1 MGYQSI
7 KNLLIFSCLLFMG
20 CAASPS
26 VKREAERYLSGACQ
40 ELFLGGGVGQYQYVV
55 GLPTGR
61 AAFALASDAGGQ
73 TCAMATNMS
82 WDVVDGYFISV
93 PNVDKLEALAI
104 QRCEKGKRSSI
115 KAPCRTF
122 ARGDEIV
129 WGKSFNKGME

>member
-1 MGYQSI
+1 
-7 KNLLIFSCLLFMG
+7 MG

-26 VKREAERYLSGACQ
+26 VKREAEKYLSGACQ
-40 ELFLGGGVGQYQYVV
+40 ELFLGGGIGQYQYMVSM
-55 GLPTGR
+55 PMGR
-61 AAFALASDAGGQ
+61 AAFALASDDGGQ
-73 TCAMATNMS
+73 TCAMATNR
-82 WDVVDGYFISV
+82 DAVDGYFIAM

-104 QRCEKGKRSSI
+104 QRCEKGKRASI